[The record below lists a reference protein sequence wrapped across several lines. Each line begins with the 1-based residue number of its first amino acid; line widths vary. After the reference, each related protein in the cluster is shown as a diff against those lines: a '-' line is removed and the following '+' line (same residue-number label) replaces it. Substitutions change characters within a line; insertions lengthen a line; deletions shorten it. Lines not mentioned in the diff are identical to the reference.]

1 MGRTVSIIAL
11 NTMKHRKYKRKQ
23 MINGKNAHMISR
35 LIVGI
40 GLRTYFASGAVM
52 LYMKGK
58 KTAMDSRVRNR
69 KNNENT
75 ISTKKI
81 SFQANNL

>member
-1 MGRTVSIIAL
+1 
-11 NTMKHRKYKRKQ
+11 MKHRKYKRKQ
-23 MINGKNAHMISR
+23 MTNGKNAHMISR

-58 KTAMDSRVRNR
+58 KTAMDIRVRNR
-69 KNNENT
+69 KGQDDIVTN
-75 ISTKKI
+75 KKI